1 MSATSFDPTRTRLSP
16 GELRGRVIAIT
27 GPTAGIGQALAL
39 ECARY
44 GAEVLLL
51 GRNVRKLESV
61 HDAIL
66 ALQAH
71 DGSPI
76 AAPAIAPL
84 DLEKAV
90 AQDFD
95 TIARAA
101 QERWG
106 RLDGLVL
113 NAALLGQPMPI
124 EEYDM
129 PTWVRVMHVN
139 VTANVALTQT
149 LLPLLR
155 ASNDAS
161 IVCTSSA
168 VGRKGRAYWGAYA
181 VSKFALEG
189 FMQVLADELEKS
201 TVRVNSLNPGKARTQ
216 MRRQAYP
223 SEISP
228 RYRTRRHSPPPSSHC
243 SDPRRVGQ
251 RAAPSTLN
259 PPRRSRRPHL
269 RSGPDRPRCSAAL
282 WILRR

>member
-1 MSATSFDPTRTRLSP
+1 MSPTSFDPTRVSLSP

-27 GPTAGIGQALAL
+27 GPTAGIGHALAL

-51 GRNVRKLESV
+51 GRNVKKLEAT

-71 DGSPI
+71 DGGAI
-76 AAPAIAPL
+76 AAPSIAPL

-124 EEYDM
+124 EEYDI

-155 ASNDAS
+155 A
-161 IVCTSSA
+161 
-168 VGRKGRAYWGAYA
+168 
-181 VSKFALEG
+181 
-189 FMQVLADELEKS
+189 
-201 TVRVNSLNPGKARTQ
+201 
-216 MRRQAYP
+216 
-223 SEISP
+223 
-228 RYRTRRHSPPPSSHC
+228 
-243 SDPRRVGQ
+243 
-251 RAAPSTLN
+251 
-259 PPRRSRRPHL
+259 
-269 RSGPDRPRCSAAL
+269 
-282 WILRR
+282 